1 MGDEVSGDDEFL
13 RSLDSLVADAVA
25 ESAARERS
33 QERVLRDVAAAEATF
48 LGVALDLA
56 EGGVGVV
63 VRCSSGRAHRGRV
76 LAVGRDFLVLRDG
89 VKPPVFLA
97 AWAVSSLRPQP
108 GWSADSVEAAGAR
121 TAPLAV
127 SLAAL
132 LGGLAGNRPRVQV
145 VAAGEEPVAGELR
158 SAGAD
163 VLTVRL
169 DGDRRLV
176 THVRLGAVSEL
187 VLLDL

>member
-1 MGDEVSGDDEFL
+1 MADDEFL
-13 RSLDSLVADAVA
+13 RALDALVSDAMA

-48 LGVALDLA
+48 LGIALDLA
-56 EGGVGVV
+56 EQGTSVIA
-63 VRCSSGRAHRGRV
+63 RAASGRTHRGRV

-97 AWAVSSLRPQP
+97 VAAVSSLRPQP
-108 GWSADSVEAAGAR
+108 GWSEGVEAAGAR
-121 TAPLAV
+121 TAPLEV
-127 SLAAL
+127 SFAAL
-132 LGGLAGNRPRVQV
+132 LAGLAGERPRVQV

-158 SAGAD
+158 SAGLD
-163 VLTVRL
+163 VLTIRL

-176 THVRLGAVSEL
+176 THVRVGAVGEL

>member
-1 MGDEVSGDDEFL
+1 MADDEFL
-13 RSLDSLVADAVA
+13 RALDALVSDAMA

-48 LGVALDLA
+48 LGIALDLA
-56 EGGVGVV
+56 EQGTSVIA
-63 VRCSSGRAHRGRV
+63 RAASGRTHRGRV

-97 AWAVSSLRPQP
+97 IAALSSLRPQP
-108 GWSADSVEAAGAR
+108 GWSEGVEAAGAR
-121 TAPLAV
+121 TAPLEV
-127 SLAAL
+127 SFAAL
-132 LGGLAGNRPRVQV
+132 LAGL
-145 VAAGEEPVAGELR
+145 AGELR
-158 SAGAD
+158 SAGLD
-163 VLTVRL
+163 VLTIRL

-176 THVRLGAVSEL
+176 THVRVGAIGEL